1 MNSARDTPSGLPRQL
16 LYLFIECLRDGKTI
30 VLIAGSQVC
39 AHRCLFGGRNRWTV
53 FFAGLRP
60 DRRSRQ
66 HAHCAQYCQEVECL
80 LNDLGTR
87 SLPGDLDAFF
97 LLFTYSRLSDFSAVR
112 TSDWDKPNCRAM
124 RAGVMPALKA
134 ARTAFSC
141 PRVNDPAASTFRLSE
156 GS

>member
-1 MNSARDTPSGLPRQL
+1 MRTGA
-16 LYLFIECLRDGKTI
+16 C
-30 VLIAGSQVC
+30 
-39 AHRCLFGGRNRWTV
+39 FGGDATGV
-53 FFAGLRP
+53 FFAGLARQT
-60 DRRSRQ
+60 SRQ
-66 HAHCAQYCQEVECL
+66 HAHCAQYCQEVASVI
-80 LNDLGTR
+80 LGHVR
-87 SLPGDLDAFF
+87 YLEILDAFPY
-97 LLFTYSRLSDFSAVR
+97 FTYSRLSDFSAVR

>member
-1 MNSARDTPSGLPRQL
+1 MILGHVR
-16 LYLFIECLRDGKTI
+16 YLEI
-30 VLIAGSQVC
+30 
-39 AHRCLFGGRNRWTV
+39 
-53 FFAGLRP
+53 
-60 DRRSRQ
+60 
-66 HAHCAQYCQEVECL
+66 
-80 LNDLGTR
+80 
-87 SLPGDLDAFF
+87 LDAFPY
-97 LLFTYSRLSDFSAVR
+97 FTYSRLSDFSAVR